1 MGKLRLQKTPPNSHA
16 PSPKRTENIDKL
28 PLDVIKLKRR
38 ASYVGA
44 LVNILQT
51 CLKITFGILGHSA
64 ALVADGIHSLSDLLS
79 DALVITA
86 VRMGSREADTD
97 HPYGHR
103 RFETIAAVILGASL
117 VIIGAGMGW
126 SVYERM
132 QSPEKLPVPNEIGL
146 AITAVSILL
155 NEWLYH
161 YTKRIAKITRSK
173 LLLANA
179 WHQRSD
185 AFSSIVVLIGIGAV
199 MLGYPL
205 ADAMAAIVV
214 ALMVIKIGVNLI
226 IEGIKELVD
235 TALPETLVAE
245 IRTAI
250 FDIDGVED
258 IHLLRTRYMGED
270 ALIDAHIIVD
280 PRISVSEGHRIGDMV
295 RDELIARFDDVM
307 DVLVHVDPENDELLA
322 SHIKPLTR
330 AHVQALLTEN
340 LPELLPYLED
350 FRIHYLDHKIE
361 IELIIPFALTVQA
374 EFITRIHEKLAALE
388 QNVPQIDT
396 ILLFFKYDCVNDC
409 PQLH

>member
-1 MGKLRLQKTPPNSHA
+1 MGKLHMHGKHQHSHKHSHKIEKEAEKLPPNMA
-16 PSPKRTENIDKL
+16 
-28 PLDVIKLKRR
+28 KLKQR

-44 LVNILQT
+44 CVNIMQT
-51 CLKITFGILGHSA
+51 LIKITFGILGQSA
-64 ALVADGIHSLSDLLS
+64 ALVADGIHSLSDLMS

-86 VRMGSREADTD
+86 VRLGSREADKE

-103 RFETIAAVILGASL
+103 RFETIAGVILGGSL
-117 VIIGAGMGW
+117 IFIGGGIGW
-126 SVYERM
+126 SVYERI
-132 QSPEKLPVPNEIGL
+132 SNPETLPVPNELSLG
-146 AITAVSILL
+146 ITAVSILL

-205 ADAMAAIVV
+205 ADAFAAIIV
-214 ALMVIKIGVNLI
+214 AILVIKIGLNLM

-235 TALPETLVAE
+235 TALPEHLVAE
-245 IRTAI
+245 IRTVI
-250 FDIDGVED
+250 YDIDGVED

-307 DVLVHVDPENDELLA
+307 EVLVHVDPENDEALA
-322 SHIKPLTR
+322 NHIKPLTR
-330 AHVQALLTEN
+330 ANVQELLTEN

-350 FRIHYLDHKIE
+350 FRIHYLEYKIE
-361 IELIIPFALTVQA
+361 IELIIPFALSNQSELIENINV
-374 EFITRIHEKLAALE
+374 KLANIKH
-388 QNVPQIDT
+388 NVPQIET
-396 ILLFFKYDCVNDC
+396 ILLFFKHDCSN
-409 PQLH
+409 